1 MQENFIMRK
10 TVLFLFISVFAFS
23 FSAASIPDFGED
35 IVVVD
40 PIQKEKE
47 QLTILT
53 NPVKDGFLRITF
65 SSSTSNDLDL
75 TIINSLGK
83 QVYNAKRSINSDVQT
98 FDVSKLSTGM
108 YFLRVSTTSS
118 NFVKKLIIR

>member
-1 MQENFIMRK
+1 MRK
-10 TVLFLFISVFAFS
+10 ILLFLLLSVFTFS
-23 FSAASIPDFGED
+23 LGAAIIQDSGHDT
-35 IVVVD
+35 VVTT

-47 QLTILT
+47 KLTILT
-53 NPVKDGFLRITF
+53 NPVKDGYLKLTF
-65 SSSTSNDLDL
+65 SSSTSNDLNL

-83 QVYNAKRSINSDVQT
+83 QVYNAKRSINSDEQT